1 MVQVYEL
8 SQQVE
13 AGKRQVEDLERAAH
27 KPRSNTEGNGDAPR
41 LREETERLREEAER
55 LREEAERL
63 REELAKAGREEERL
77 REERRSAEERR
88 QRRDD
93 EVRDLH
99 REVKSLI
106 EKKKWAEGEVERLRW
121 KIFIVTNQPSGR
133 RFAWLWRQ
141 ASMYVINVGKK
152 FLIFFSLVFL

>member
-27 KPRSNTEGNGDAPR
+27 KPRNIAGDSGDAPR
-41 LREETERLREEAER
+41 LREETER

-77 REERRSAEERR
+77 REERRSAEERL
-88 QRRDD
+88 QRRDE

-99 REVKSLI
+99 REVKSVI

-121 KIFIVTNQPSGR
+121 GHDLRTCNLRYRYLPILSVER
-133 RFAWLWRQ
+133 W
-141 ASMYVINVGKK
+141 
-152 FLIFFSLVFL
+152 